1 MKPTNILLT
10 LRKTQF
16 PPMKRLLLAFM
27 LFFGCATASVA
38 QSSYEN
44 PIIPGFYPDPSICR
58 VGEDYFLVNSSFH
71 YFPAVPLWHS
81 KDLVH
86 WTQIGNVL
94 DRDSQVNLSGAM
106 RYSGIYAP
114 TIRYDESD
122 GTFYMVTTNIT
133 NGGNFFVTTKDPRH
147 GWSEPVFLQQQGI
160 DPSFYFERGTCYMLS
175 NPDNCICLCTVDTKT
190 GKQLTPSRPLWKGTG
205 GRYPEAPHIFKKDG
219 WYYLLISEGGTEYG
233 HMVTI
238 ARSRD
243 IYGPY
248 ESNPANPILT
258 HRDMVTQSSPIQA
271 TGHADLVRS
280 PNGSWWMVCL
290 GIRPQ
295 DGQNHLLGRETFL
308 APVRWEKGAWPIV
321 NETGTI
327 SLKMTARLPAWHPT
341 APETAEQRFFSAPLS
356 PEWVYVRNPERE
368 NYQCRDGRLA
378 LHGTDATLDAT
389 RKSPTMVLRRQRK
402 INCEVNASLEL
413 CDAVRGDEAGVCV
426 FLDADKHYDIFLRED
441 GQTRS
446 VVLRY
451 RLDHLTHIEK
461 EAQVPSDAKIRLCVR
476 CSNDSYSFL
485 YSIEQDGPLVHMGTM
500 GARYLSEEVQGGFT
514 GCMFGL
520 YCVSAARKAVAEF
533 DSFAI
538 K

>member
-1 MKPTNILLT
+1 
-10 LRKTQF
+10 
-16 PPMKRLLLAFM
+16 MKRILFAFLLVFLAVS
-27 LFFGCATASVA
+27 ASFA
-38 QSSYEN
+38 QQRYEN

-58 VGEDYFLVNSSFH
+58 VGDDYFIVNSTFH

-86 WTQIGNVL
+86 WTQIRNVL
-94 DRDSQVNLSGAM
+94 DRESQVNLSGAM
-106 RYSGIYAP
+106 RWSGIYAP

-122 GTFYMVTTNIT
+122 GTYYMVTTNVT
-133 NGGNFFVTTKDPRH
+133 NGGNFFVTTKDPWG

-160 DPSFYFERGTCYMLS
+160 DPSFYFENGICYMLS
-175 NPDNCICLCTVDTKT
+175 NPDNCIHLCTVDKKT
-190 GKQLTPSRPLWKGTG
+190 GKQLSPSRPLWKGTG

-248 ESNPANPILT
+248 KANPANPILT

-271 TGHADLVRS
+271 TGHADMVQA
-280 PNGSWWMVCL
+280 PDGSWWMVCL

-308 APVRWEKGAWPIV
+308 APVRWEKGKWPVV

-327 SLKMTARLPAWHPT
+327 SLKMSANLPFWNPMV
-341 APETAEQRFFSAPLS
+341 PEATKILFSSAPLG
-356 PEWVYVRNPERE
+356 PEWVYVRNPQME
-368 NYQCRDGRLA
+368 NYENRDGTLV

-389 RKSPTMVLRRQRK
+389 EKSPTMVLRRQRD
-402 INCEVNASLEL
+402 INCEVNASLMLSAAES
-413 CDAVRGDEAGVCV
+413 GDEAGLSV
-426 FLDADKHYDIFLRED
+426 FLDACKHYDVFVRENGD
-441 GQTRS
+441 SRS

-451 RLDHLTHIEK
+451 RLDYLTHIEK
-461 EAQVPSDAKIRLCVR
+461 EAEIPSDSKVRFCIRCG
-476 CSNDSYSFL
+476 NDSYSFF
-485 YSIEQDGPLVHMGTM
+485 YSIGEETSFVHLGTM

-520 YCVSAARKAVAEF
+520 YCISAGGTAVAGF
-533 DSFAI
+533 DSFDIA
-538 K
+538 KGASRPD